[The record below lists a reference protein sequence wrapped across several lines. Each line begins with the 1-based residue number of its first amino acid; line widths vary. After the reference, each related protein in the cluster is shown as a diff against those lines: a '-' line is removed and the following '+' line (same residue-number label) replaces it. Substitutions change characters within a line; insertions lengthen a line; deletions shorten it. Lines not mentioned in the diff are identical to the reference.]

1 MDSIQTNSHKQDN
14 YILKS
19 NLWKFFK
26 TLRAQANPI
35 YCLFVASPIAY
46 AWVTIIDKMDS
57 TIQKRISIA
66 QFINTLKKMPSTSKY
81 YRLSINTYDI
91 DMDSKQSVEIS
102 LQHEL
107 SLEVV
112 TRLLPA
118 IIANH
123 CIEANRRGERFEM
136 NDSIRKQY
144 KFKEKYIDELQLI
157 MDQCNNAID
166 EKSNKIKH
174 IQTLT
179 H

>member
-14 YILKS
+14 YILKR

-26 TLRAQANPI
+26 ALRAQANPI
-35 YCLFVASPIAY
+35 YCLLVASPISY
-46 AWVTIIDKMDS
+46 AWITIIDKMDS
-57 TIQKRISIA
+57 TIQKRISIT

-81 YRLSINTYDI
+81 YRLSINTFDI

-107 SLEVV
+107 SPEVV

-123 CIEANRRGERFEM
+123 CIEAYSRGERFELTPQIK
-136 NDSIRKQY
+136 SHY
-144 KFKEKYIDELQLI
+144 KFKARYIDELQQI
-157 MDQCNNAID
+157 IGQCNKAI
-166 EKSNKIKH
+166 IKE
-174 IQTLT
+174 
-179 H
+179 

>member
-35 YCLFVASPIAY
+35 YCLLVASPIAY
-46 AWVTIIDKMDS
+46 ARVTIIDKMDS

-66 QFINTLKKMPSTSKY
+66 QFINTLKKMPSTGKY
-81 YRLSINTYDI
+81 YRLSINTYDV
-91 DMDSKQSVEIS
+91 DMDSRQSVEIS
-102 LQHEL
+102 LQYEL
-107 SLEVV
+107 SLEVF

-123 CIEANRRGERFEM
+123 CIEAYSRGERFEM

-144 KFKEKYIDELQLI
+144 KFKEKYIYELQLI
-157 MDQCNNAID
+157 MEQCNNAID
-166 EKSNKIKH
+166 KKTNKTSTNSKH
-174 IQTLT
+174 
-179 H
+179 

>member
-26 TLRAQANPI
+26 ALRAQANPI
-35 YCLFVASPIAY
+35 YCLLVASPISY
-46 AWVTIIDKMDS
+46 AWITIFDKMDYA
-57 TIQKRISIA
+57 IQKRISIA
-66 QFINTLKKMPSTSKY
+66 HFVNVLKKMPSTGKY
-81 YRLSINTYDI
+81 YRLSIYTYHI
-91 DMDSKQSVEIS
+91 DSGSKQLFEVS

-136 NDSIRKQY
+136 NGSIRKQY

-157 MDQCNNAID
+157 MEQCNNAID
-166 EKSNKIKH
+166 KKLNEIEH